1 MRPQGIAM
9 LLALVLP
16 LASPAPVLG
25 AAAVQPLPVS
35 ARLATLSDAELA
47 ARLDFLQAR
56 LAAQRPTGL
65 AWQWGW
71 VGLSLTG
78 TAHHAA
84 EAAQADSKD
93 ARVRRLVEA
102 VLSAGK
108 AVFLLVEPLPA
119 RLGAE
124 PMLAVPAED
133 RAGRLQRLAAGESQ
147 LLVSGQH
154 AETRYSLW
162 RHLRSIAVSLLGSG
176 LIVTF
181 GDRSDAFH
189 TLLTNIALDEA
200 QIWSEPWQ
208 PATDLRDY
216 RTQFAAPVGVSWEV
230 QATGTGLALVLRF

>member
-1 MRPQGIAM
+1 MYRYTAFDRHAKLARQSLEQLQSARNN
-9 LLALVLP
+9 LALFQSQTKP
-16 LASPAPVLG
+16 LDPANNQFR
-25 AAAVQPLPVS
+25 AFHQAFDAVTRLFHQVS
-35 ARLATLSDAELA
+35 GIRLTESK
-47 ARLDFLQAR
+47 
-56 LAAQRPTGL
+56 
-65 AWQWGW
+65 
-71 VGLSLTG
+71 
-78 TAHHAA
+78 HA
-84 EAAQADSKD
+84 
-93 ARVRRLVEA
+93 LVT
-102 VLSAGK
+102 
-108 AVFLLVEPLPA
+108 
-119 RLGAE
+119 
-124 PMLAVPAED
+124 
-133 RAGRLQRLAAGESQ
+133 GRLQRLAAGESQ

-216 RTQFAAPVGVSWEV
+216 RTQFAAPVGASWEV